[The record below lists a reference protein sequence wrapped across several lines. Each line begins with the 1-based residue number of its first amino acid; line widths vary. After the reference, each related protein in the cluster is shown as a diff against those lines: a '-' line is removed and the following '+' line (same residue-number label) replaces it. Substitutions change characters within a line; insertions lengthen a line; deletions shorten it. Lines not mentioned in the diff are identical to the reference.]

1 MHPFSFLYSCLKCK
15 TKSTRPSTFYELDLN
30 IKGHKTLNESLQE
43 FLKEEHLTGD
53 DQYYC
58 NHCNSKQDAVRKIC
72 LTTLPPV
79 LNIQLMRFVY
89 DRYVLKSILLYLL
102 IM

>member
-1 MHPFSFLYSCLKCK
+1 MFFVFSCLKCK
-15 TKSTRPSTFYELDLN
+15 KKSIRPSTFYELDLN
-30 IKGHKTLNESLQE
+30 IKGHKTLNDSLQE
-43 FLKEEHLTGD
+43 FLKEENLTGD

-58 NHCNSKQDAVRKIC
+58 DHCKSKQDAVRKIC

-89 DRYVLKSILLYLL
+89 DRYVVETNFVKNS
-102 IM
+102 